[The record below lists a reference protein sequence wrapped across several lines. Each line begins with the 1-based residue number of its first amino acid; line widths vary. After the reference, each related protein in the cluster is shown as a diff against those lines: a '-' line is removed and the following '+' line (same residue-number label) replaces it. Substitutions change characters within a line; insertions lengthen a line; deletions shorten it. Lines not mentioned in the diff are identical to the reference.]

1 MAGSEEEEK
10 EKDEAAVVGASIT
23 FRSFPRKRESRTS
36 NSNVEQVALDRRFRG
51 GEQWKVSRMT
61 EESLPGI
68 TE

>member
-23 FRSFPRKRESRTS
+23 FRSFPRKRESRTP

-51 GEQWKVSRMT
+51 GEQ
-61 EESLPGI
+61 
-68 TE
+68 